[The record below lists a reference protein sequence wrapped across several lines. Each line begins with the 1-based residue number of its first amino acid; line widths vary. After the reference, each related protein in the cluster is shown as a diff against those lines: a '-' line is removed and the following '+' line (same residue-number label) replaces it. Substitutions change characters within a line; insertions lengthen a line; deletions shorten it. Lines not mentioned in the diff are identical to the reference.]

1 MPIAPGSTLGILGGG
16 QLGRMTA
23 LAARTLGYKVHA
35 LDPDPDCPAR
45 SVLDRCI
52 VASFDDVAQ
61 AAELASQ
68 CDVVTLE
75 IEKIA
80 TDGLVAAARF
90 APVRPSAD
98 VLAMVQDRGVQK
110 GWLSRNGFPVGPFRE
125 VATSE
130 QLLEAT
136 RAMGGACFVKSCVG
150 GYDGRGQ
157 LRLSGNAR
165 LNDGAD
171 GGAGGVGDLEREA
184 AALFASLGGQRCVV
198 EQALDL
204 EAELSVL
211 VARSPSGK
219 LAVYPPALNH
229 HVDQILDWSLLPGPL
244 SAAVTGQAVQI
255 ALDLAVGLR
264 VEGLLVVELFLLKDG
279 RLLINELAPR
289 PHNSYHAS
297 EVACATSQF
306 EQAVRAVCDLP
317 LGSVEI
323 VRPAAILN
331 LLGDVWLGGAPPP
344 FEAALEI
351 PGVRLHLY
359 GKRVARP
366 GRKMGHLSATGRTPE
381 EALVAAKLAMARLS
395 AQAGLPPL
403 SGR

>member
-1 MPIAPGSTLGILGGG
+1 M
-16 QLGRMTA
+16 
-23 LAARTLGYKVHA
+23 
-35 LDPDPDCPAR
+35 
-45 SVLDRCI
+45 
-52 VASFDDVAQ
+52 
-61 AAELASQ
+61 
-68 CDVVTLE
+68 
-75 IEKIA
+75 
-80 TDGLVAAARF
+80 
-90 APVRPSAD
+90 
-98 VLAMVQDRGVQK
+98 AMVQDRGAQK
-110 GWLSRNGFPVGPFRE
+110 KWLAQNGFPVGPFRE
-125 VATSE
+125 IATAGE
-130 QLLEAT
+130 LREAA

-157 LRLSGNAR
+157 LRLSP
-165 LNDGAD
+165 GA
-171 GGAGGVGDLEREA
+171 AGGGLEPGEDEA
-184 AALFASLGGQRCVV
+184 SALFRSLGGQRCVV

-204 EAELSVL
+204 ETELSVL

-229 HVDQILDWSLLPGPL
+229 HRDQILDWSLLPGPL

-264 VEGLLVVELFLLKDG
+264 IEGLLVVELFLLKDG

-297 EVACATSQF
+297 EVACVTSQF

-331 LLGDVWLGGAPPP
+331 LLGDLWLGSAPPP

-359 GKRVARP
+359 GKRIARP
-366 GRKMGHLSATGRTPE
+366 GRKMGHLSATGRTSE
-381 EALVAAKLAMARLS
+381 EALSTAKLAMARLT
-395 AQAGLPPL
+395 AHAGLPLPGR
-403 SGR
+403 SG

>member
-1 MPIAPGSTLGILGGG
+1 MTRSILPGATIGILGGG

-23 LAARTLGYKVHA
+23 MAARTLGFQVHA
-35 LDPDPDCPAR
+35 LDPDPDCAAR
-45 SVLDRCI
+45 PVLDRL
-52 VASFDDVAQ
+52 VTAGFDD
-61 AAELASQ
+61 AAAAADLASQ

-80 TDGLVAAARF
+80 VASLEAAAR
-90 APVRPSAD
+90 AARVGSVRPAAD
-98 VLAMVQDRGVQK
+98 VMAMVQDRGIQK
-110 GWLSRNGFPVGPFRE
+110 AWLARSGFPVGPFRE
-125 VATSE
+125 VASAE
-130 QLLEAT
+130 ELAAAAAAL
-136 RAMGGACFVKSCVG
+136 GPSCFIKACRG

-157 LRLSGNAR
+157 AELMDLAQAEGIWSQI
-165 LNDGAD
+165 
-171 GGAGGVGDLEREA
+171 GGDRA
-184 AALFASLGGQRCVV
+184 VV

-211 VARSPSGK
+211 VARAPSGK

-229 HVDQILDWSLLPGPL
+229 HRDRILEWSLLPGPIP
-244 SAAVTGQAVQI
+244 AQITGQAVQI

-264 VEGLLVVELFLLKDG
+264 IEGLLVVELFLLRDG
-279 RLLINELAPR
+279 RLLVNELAPR

-323 VRPAAILN
+323 VRPAAIVN
-331 LLGDVWLGGAPPP
+331 LLGDLWLGQDAPA
-344 FEAALEI
+344 FDAALEV

-381 EALVAAKLAMARLS
+381 EALAAAKLAMARLGGR
-395 AQAGLPPL
+395 AALPLP
-403 SGR
+403 